1 MSSSLTRPIKNEKNE
16 NSKQLFGNCFCKF
29 ATDFCFFVHFE
40 SSFQVS
46 RMYLAKTARVQK
58 YIISDRGKVFYLITV
73 FLCIPNIPNITM
85 LVIILV
91 IFISVFVPSLFITVY
106 LVIFTYVKL
115 NVIFTLLLL
124 VIKSV
129 YPLVHTGVCVN
140 LEQALSPITNV
151 SKTKELT
158 LKVSRIIYKG

>member
-1 MSSSLTRPIKNEKNE
+1 
-16 NSKQLFGNCFCKF
+16 
-29 ATDFCFFVHFE
+29 
-40 SSFQVS
+40 
-46 RMYLAKTARVQK
+46 MYLAKTARVQK